1 MTTTRTVQS
10 IDDLRSLVG
19 QELGVGPWLEV
30 TQERINAF
38 ADATGDHQFIHVDP
52 ERAAQT
58 PFGTTIAHGF
68 LTLSLL
74 PLLGRDREGVQIDL
88 SPKMVVNY
96 GLNRVRFV
104 SPVKVGARIRMR
116 TVLNAL
122 DEVSPGVY
130 QLTQNQTVEIEGGD
144 RPAMV
149 AESLTR
155 MYL

>member
-1 MTTTRTVQS
+1 MATTVETIAELQA
-10 IDDLRSLVG
+10 LVG

-30 TQERINAF
+30 TQERVNAF

-58 PFGTTIAHGF
+58 PFGGTIAHGF

-74 PLLGRDREGVQIDL
+74 PLLGRDREGVRVDL
-88 SPKMVVNY
+88 HPKMVVNY

-104 SPVKVGARIRMR
+104 SPVKVGARIRLR
-116 TVLNAL
+116 TTLLAV
-122 DEVSPGVY
+122 DEVGPQIY
-130 QLTQNQTVEIEGGD
+130 QLTQNQTVEIEGGE

-155 MYL
+155 VYL